1 MRAAIHIFPV
11 LIIAVLL
18 RYARDAAAW
27 SSLSTIAESVEYK
40 PLTHQYR
47 VSAPEVLQ
55 AVSKASHQLRSE
67 AIDDATQAFARLRR
81 QAIKLVL
88 QAIKVV
94 FHNHALVILGQ
105 LEHRRC
111 AILRRVQHTHRFHY
125 HHSPAIRPLPYTNQL
140 TCAPPDNAARAAFAT
155 FTQRPLLSLVGD
167 RAYIAVGSDAWA
179 SAARAFPGVEARL
192 KPYFGVI

>member
-1 MRAAIHIFPV
+1 MRAAINIFSV
-11 LIIAVLL
+11 LIISVLL

-27 SSLSTIAESVEYK
+27 SPLSTIAESVEYQ
-40 PLTHQYR
+40 PLVLQYR
-47 VSAPEVLQ
+47 VSAPEVLRV
-55 AVSKASHQLRSE
+55 VSKASHQLRAE
-67 AIDDATQAFARLRR
+67 AIDDTSQPFARLRR
-81 QAIKLVL
+81 QAIKR
-88 QAIKVV
+88 V
-94 FHNHALVILGQ
+94 FHNHALVIFGQ

-125 HHSPAIRPLPYTNQL
+125 HQFPAICPLTYLNQL

-179 SAARAFPGVEARL
+179 SAARAFPGVETHL
-192 KPYFGVI
+192 QPYFGVI